1 MTGRSKNNV
10 QGFLQGVENVGED
23 FDRLKSVLSDISQ
36 IDERLKST
44 LQRMEETEQQMQ
56 AALALVQ
63 QLGGASTGDK
73 GASGLGEAQQ
83 YNRQDNRRNDG
94 QWQSALA
101 RIVFGNDETNA

>member
-1 MTGRSKNNV
+1 MTERSSNGV
-10 QGFLQGVENVGED
+10 QRFLQGVENVGED

-36 IDERLKST
+36 IDDRLKST

-63 QLGGASTGDK
+63 QLGGGPSADE
-73 GASGLGEAQQ
+73 GAAGFPAGP
-83 YNRQDNRRNDG
+83 QDNRRNDG

-101 RIVFGNDETNA
+101 RIVFGNDETGA